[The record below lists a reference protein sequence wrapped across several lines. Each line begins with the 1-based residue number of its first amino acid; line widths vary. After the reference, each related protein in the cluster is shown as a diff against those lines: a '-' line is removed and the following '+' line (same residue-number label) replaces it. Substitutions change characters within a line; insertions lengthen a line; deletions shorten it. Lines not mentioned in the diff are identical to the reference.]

1 MQTEYLSG
9 RDVMVLKADLG
20 GLRANYLL
28 LAQRTPNPFDLAV
41 PAQLPHAGAALMQRT
56 EPWRSAARTDRGKV
70 RARNEDAFLDCP
82 DRGLWAVADGMG
94 GHQAGDLASRMIV
107 TSLAEL
113 PARAGFD
120 ERLNAMR
127 QCLHWLNRRLGEEL
141 TSAPN
146 AATGSSAVRWW
157 RWSWRV
163 AGGLRV
169 GRRQPLLPVA
179 RPAAVPAV
187 PRPLAVQRLVDER
200 RMDIEQARAYPSARA
215 LTCCRRRQ
223 RTTGAGRVGT
233 GGASR

>member
-1 MQTEYLSG
+1 
-9 RDVMVLKADLG
+9 
-20 GLRANYLL
+20 
-28 LAQRTPNPFDLAV
+28 
-41 PAQLPHAGAALMQRT
+41 MQRT

-141 TSAPN
+141 TLSAERGDRIIGSTVVALVVEGSRAACVWVGTA
-146 AATGSSAVRWW
+146 AATCGAASGCTSCPATTRCCSDWSTNGGWISS
-157 RWSWRV
+157 
-163 AGGLRV
+163 
-169 GRRQPLLPVA
+169 
-179 RPAAVPAV
+179 RPAPI
-187 PRPLAVQRLVDER
+187 PRR
-200 RMDIEQARAYPSARA
+200 AR
-215 LTCCRRRQ
+215 
-223 RTTGAGRVGT
+223 
-233 GGASR
+233 

>member
-1 MQTEYLSG
+1 
-9 RDVMVLKADLG
+9 
-20 GLRANYLL
+20 
-28 LAQRTPNPFDLAV
+28 
-41 PAQLPHAGAALMQRT
+41 MQRT

-141 TSAPN
+141 TLSAERGDRIIGSTVVALVVEGSR
-146 AATGSSAVRWW
+146 AAC
-157 RWSWRV
+157 
-163 AGGLRV
+163 V

-179 RPAAVPAV
+179 RPAAVPASRDHCCCSDWSTNGGWISSRPAPI
-187 PRPLAVQRLVDER
+187 PRR
-200 RMDIEQARAYPSARA
+200 AR
-215 LTCCRRRQ
+215 
-223 RTTGAGRVGT
+223 
-233 GGASR
+233 

>member
-1 MQTEYLSG
+1 
-9 RDVMVLKADLG
+9 
-20 GLRANYLL
+20 
-28 LAQRTPNPFDLAV
+28 
-41 PAQLPHAGAALMQRT
+41 MQRT

-141 TSAPN
+141 TLSAERGDRII
-146 AATGSSAVRWW
+146 GSTV
-157 RWSWRV
+157 V
-163 AGGLRV
+163 ALV
-169 GRRQPLLPVA
+169 VEGRG
-179 RPAAVPAV
+179 RPAWVGDS
-187 PRPLAVQRLVDER
+187 RCYLWRGQRLYQLSRDHSLLQRLVDER

-215 LTCCRRRQ
+215 LTR
-223 RTTGAGRVGT
+223 AV
-233 GGASR
+233 GASEQLVLDVLELEVHPGMSSCSAATGSTKS